1 MHIPAKQTMLNN
13 KPFGINPC
21 SEIALL
27 DLGDITDTYH
37 LPKRK
42 RKCGSQTWVRKNCP
56 RIDSIRNYSML
67 YRQIEGSKDQFF
79 IFYDRHW
86 RAIKQLSDFP
96 KQTPKEI
103 LTLYLLYQ
111 GGA

>member
-1 MHIPAKQTMLNN
+1 MN
-13 KPFGINPC
+13 KTNQVNGVLC
-21 SEIALL
+21 TLG
-27 DLGDITDTYH
+27 LGDMAHIYH
-37 LPKRK
+37 LPNKGK
-42 RKCGSQTWVRKNCP
+42 KQPSQTWIRKNCR
-56 RIDSIRNYSML
+56 RIDSIRNYSLML
-67 YRQIEGSKDQFF
+67 CQIEGAADQYYV
-79 IFYDRHW
+79 FYDCRW